1 MMHKQKDLHNLVNAN
16 SEVLTANDSSMGSS
30 GGTTDVRINVHS
42 RNSLYLFLLGSSVPI
57 K

>member
-1 MMHKQKDLHNLVNAN
+1 MKQKDLHNLVNAN